1 MVTTTRQVILGQT
14 VVLEIDIYDAR
25 GTRLDADSVPAVEIL
40 DSNGSTVRPL
50 SSTDVVRVQEGR
62 YRLNYRVPDTAPTGI
77 WVDHWRA
84 QVNGFV
90 TETRLTFI
98 VLTAAASIDA
108 AGSQIG
114 DDPKI
119 QWTEAE
125 ICGINILMHQ
135 LRCRLSDFNLKHE
148 TLDEYGNVKLV
159 DCPIF
164 TDDELLCFLCNSLSE
179 FNQTPHFTN
188 LGFDSPIIHVR
199 NAHVIVEGAF
209 ILATAAKMLVEAG
222 REFTITDN
230 GITMQPPQL
239 SGVLNNELGH
249 FVSAHAE
256 RLKQI
261 KWSMKPAP
269 TGFGSFRVLAVS
281 PNFLRL
287 RHLRQRRIVR

>member
-1 MVTTTRQVILGQT
+1 MVTTSRQVILGQT

-25 GTRLDADSVPAVEIL
+25 GTKLDADAVPAVEIINS
-40 DSNGSTVRPL
+40 DGTIVRPL
-50 SSTDVVRVQEGR
+50 SSTNVVRVQEGR
-62 YRLNYRVPDTAPTGI
+62 YRLNYTVPATAPTGV
-77 WVDHWRA
+77 WVDHWKA
-84 QVNGFV
+84 QVNGFL

-114 DDPKI
+114 DDPVVN
-119 QWTEAE
+119 WSEAE
-125 ICGINILMHQ
+125 ICGINLLMHQ
-135 LRCRLSDFNLKHE
+135 LRCRLHDFNLKHE
-148 TLDEYGNVKLV
+148 RLDEYGNLELV

-179 FNQTPHFTN
+179 FNQTPHFTD
-188 LGFDSPIIHVR
+188 LGFDSPIIYKR

-209 ILATAAKMLVEAG
+209 ILAAAAKMLVEAG
-222 REFTITDN
+222 REFTLNDN
-230 GITMQPPQL
+230 GITLQPPQL
-239 SGVLNNELGH
+239 SSVLNNELSNFLGPH
-249 FVSAHAE
+249 IE

-269 TGFGSFRVLAVS
+269 VGIGTYRVLAVS
-281 PNFLRL
+281 PNYLRL